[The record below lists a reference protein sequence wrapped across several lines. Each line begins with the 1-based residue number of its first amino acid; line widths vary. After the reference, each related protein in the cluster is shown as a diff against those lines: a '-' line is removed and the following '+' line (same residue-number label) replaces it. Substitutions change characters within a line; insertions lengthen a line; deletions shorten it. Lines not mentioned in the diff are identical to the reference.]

1 VELEQAPRSLGYCR
15 LPWSYT
21 HLESIVQLWIAG
33 LATALCAF
41 LNRRLPAVTALRWWS
56 YAWASGV
63 ASLLLG
69 FLAAASPLAVLAEL
83 AFTLRL
89 LCDAAQILFVARG
102 LLCLEGSH
110 PRRTRLLLAVGL
122 VLLLGFGATAL
133 AGSAG
138 PRVSVL
144 ASHNFVFSILCGV
157 FAISFWPRRGQST
170 TALTVGSAIPL
181 AVCVIG
187 FLDAAALFQVLPGSS
202 LSSLFSV
209 LNWPAWT
216 VIGQFSAAVAM
227 MSVMLFAAQAR
238 NAELDTHTER
248 LRAVM
253 DSMPYG
259 ICEID
264 ADGSIKFANRAAA
277 TTLASGERSPAG
289 TTIHDMLE
297 AHHGESSSSVPCA
310 PAFAPDTPTVGRSR
324 YSTGLGDLIS
334 VEWSSSPIHR
344 GGAIAGAVLTL
355 RDVTHSEAV
364 DRFHQARCEILEMIA
379 KHKPVE
385 QTSQLLATAIEQ
397 RLPGFHCSVLLCEGE
412 WFHVVAS
419 SCTSHAFRAEL
430 NELPSSRFVLSGNR
444 ITDFVT
450 WEKSLRPL
458 GSKHGFRGTWS
469 KPMVSAANE
478 VLGILVLNHADVT
491 DLSSE
496 EKSVLDQAASV
507 AALAVEHRRSFERLT
522 HEGHHDSL
530 TGLPNRPLLE
540 DRLKQALARVER
552 TNKQLAILAIDLDRF
567 KFVNDTFGHDT
578 GDLFL
583 QQISVRLSSRIRV
596 ADTLARTGG
605 DEFTAILLDVKDI
618 EYAKKVAESLTASLS
633 DPFDVDGRT
642 MYGAIS
648 IGIAVYP
655 KDGTDA
661 ESLRRNADRALY
673 RAKEKGRN
681 TVQCYSLDDALE
693 HSNRIQIEVLL
704 HRAIKNG
711 NFEIHYQPQ
720 FTCDRQLVGFEA
732 LLRFR
737 HPKLGMMPPSEFIPI
752 AEESGLILPIGEWV
766 LKETC
771 RQIKEWEDKGM
782 CAARVAVN
790 ASPLQFAQ
798 ADFSDTVAKVLR
810 ASKVQ
815 PDRLE
820 LEVTEGTLMQRDS
833 VKQMEA
839 MAALGLSLSVDDF
852 GTGYSSLS
860 YLHQLPIHNLKIDR
874 SFISKLLAPGGTRS
888 IVEAIISLAHGLR
901 LKTIAEGVETQEQLA
916 FLRAAG
922 CDFIQGFIFS
932 YPLSAIDA
940 SRLLWQHTF
949 SDTRGGSLGHSVN
962 PKVSPGLLTINP
974 DTY

>member
-1 VELEQAPRSLGYCR
+1 
-15 LPWSYT
+15 
-21 HLESIVQLWIAG
+21 
-33 LATALCAF
+33 
-41 LNRRLPAVTALRWWS
+41 VTALRWWS
-56 YAWASGV
+56 CAWASGV
-63 ASLLLG
+63 AALLLG
-69 FLAAASPLAVLAEL
+69 FLAAASPLAVLAKL

-89 LCDAAQILFVARG
+89 LCDAGQIYCVARG

-110 PRRTRLLLAVGL
+110 PKRTRWLLAVGL
-122 VLLLGFGATAL
+122 VLLLGFGVTAL

-157 FAISFWPRRGQST
+157 FAISFWPRRGQRTS
-170 TALTVGSAIPL
+170 ALTVGSAIPL

-187 FLDAAALFQVLPGSS
+187 FLDAAALFRVLPGSS

-216 VIGQFSAAVAM
+216 VIGQFSAALAM
-227 MSVMLFAAQAR
+227 MSVMLFEAQAR
-238 NAELDTHTER
+238 NAELDTHTEQ
-248 LRAVM
+248 LQAVM

-264 ADGSIKFANRAAA
+264 AAGSIKFANRAAA
-277 TTLASGERSPAG
+277 TTLASDERSLAG

-297 AHHGESSSSVPCA
+297 AHHLKLRDSAPFTIGTTIHDVLEAHPGESSASVPCP
-310 PAFAPDTPTVGRSR
+310 PAFAPGTTIVGRSR
-324 YSTGLGDLIS
+324 HSTGVGDAIS

-344 GGAIAGAVLTL
+344 DGGTPGAVLTL
-355 RDVTHSEAV
+355 RDITHAEAV

-379 KHKPVE
+379 KQKSVE
-385 QTSQLLATAIEQ
+385 QTAHLLAAAIEQ
-397 RLPGFHCSVLLCEGE
+397 RLPGFQCSVLLCEGD

-419 SCTSHAFRAEL
+419 SCTSDAFRAEL

-450 WEKSLRPL
+450 WENSLRPL
-458 GSKHGFRGTWS
+458 GLKHGFRGTWS

-491 DLSSE
+491 DLPSD
-496 EKSVLDQAASV
+496 EKSVLDQAASM

-522 HEGHHDSL
+522 HQGHHDSL
-530 TGLPNRPLLE
+530 TGLPNRSLLE

-583 QQISVRLSSRIRV
+583 QQISVRLSSRIRA

-618 EYAKKVAESLTASLS
+618 EDAKKVAESLTASLN

-642 MYGAIS
+642 MYGAVS

-681 TVQCYSLDDALE
+681 TVQCYSFDDALE

-737 HPKLGMMPPSEFIPI
+737 HPKLGMVPPSDFIPI

-766 LKETC
+766 LRETC
-771 RQIKEWEDKGM
+771 RQIKEWEGKGM
-782 CAARVAVN
+782 SAARVAVN

-798 ADFSDTVAKVLR
+798 PDFCDTVAKVLR

-815 PDRLE
+815 PDLLE

-833 VKQMEA
+833 VEQMEA

-874 SFISKLLAPGGTRS
+874 SFISKMLAPGGTRS

-922 CDFIQGFIFS
+922 CDFIQGYIFS
-932 YPLSAIDA
+932 HPLSAIEA

-949 SDTRGGSLGHSVN
+949 GETRGGSLEQSVN
-962 PKVSPGLLTINP
+962 PKVAPGLP
-974 DTY
+974 R

>member
-1 VELEQAPRSLGYCR
+1 MKGGQSLC
-15 LPWSYT
+15 YT
-21 HLESIVQLWIAG
+21 HLESIIQLWIAG

-41 LNRRLPAVTALRWWS
+41 LNRRLPAVIALRWWS

-63 ASLLLG
+63 AALLLG
-69 FLAAASPLAVLAEL
+69 FLGAASPLVVLSEL

-89 LCDAAQILFVARG
+89 LCDAVQIFCVARG
-102 LLCLEGSH
+102 LMCLEGSH

-122 VLLLGFGATAL
+122 VLVLGFGATAL

-157 FAISFWPRRGQST
+157 FAVGFWPRRGQST
-170 TALTVGSAIPL
+170 AALIAGSAIPL
-181 AVCVIG
+181 AVSVVG
-187 FLDAAALFQVLPGSS
+187 FLDAAALFRVFPGSS
-202 LSSLFSV
+202 LSNLFSV

-216 VIGQFSAAVAM
+216 VIGQFSAASAM
-227 MSVMLFAAQAR
+227 MSVMLFEAQAR

-264 ADGSIKFANRAAA
+264 ADGSIKFANRSAV
-277 TTLASGERSPAG
+277 TTLASNERSLAG
-289 TTIHDMLE
+289 TTIHDVLE
-297 AHHGESSSSVPCA
+297 AHRGESSSSVPCTR
-310 PAFAPDTPTVGRSR
+310 AFAPGTPIVARSR
-324 YSTGLGDLIS
+324 YSSGLGNVIS

-344 GGAIAGAVLTL
+344 DGGIAGAVLTL
-355 RDVTHSEAV
+355 RDITHSEAV

-379 KHKPVE
+379 KHKSVE

-397 RLPGFHCSVLLCEGE
+397 RLPGFHCSVLLCEGD
-412 WFHVVAS
+412 WLHVIAS
-419 SCTSHAFRAEL
+419 SCTSDAFRAEL

-444 ITDFVT
+444 VTDFVT
-450 WEKSLRPL
+450 WENGLLLL
-458 GSKHGFRGTWS
+458 GSNHGFRGTWS

-478 VLGILVLNHADVT
+478 VLGILLLNHADVT

-496 EKSVLDQAASV
+496 VQSVLDQATSTAV
-507 AALAVEHRRSFERLT
+507 LAVEHRRSFERLT
-522 HEGHHDSL
+522 RQGHHDSL
-530 TGLPNRPLLE
+530 TGLPNRSLLE
-540 DRLKQALARVER
+540 DRLKQGLARAER
-552 TNKQLAILAIDLDRF
+552 INKQLAILAIDLDRF

-583 QQISVRLSSRIRV
+583 QQISVRLLSRIRA

-618 EYAKKVAESLTASLS
+618 EDAKKVAESLTASLS
-633 DPFDVDGRT
+633 DPFDIDGRT
-642 MYGAIS
+642 IYGAVS

-673 RAKEKGRN
+673 RAKEKGGN
-681 TVQCYSLDDALE
+681 TVQSYSFDDATE
-693 HSNRIQIEVLL
+693 HSKRMQIEVLL

-720 FTCDRQLVGFEA
+720 FTCDRRLVGFEA

-737 HPKLGMMPPSEFIPI
+737 HPKLGMVPPSEFIPI

-766 LKETC
+766 LQETC
-771 RQIKEWEDKGM
+771 RQMKEWEGKGM
-782 CAARVAVN
+782 CAVRIAVN

-798 ADFSDTVAKVLR
+798 ADFRDTVAKVLR
-810 ASKVQ
+810 AANVR
-815 PDRLE
+815 PDLLE
-820 LEVTEGTLMQRDS
+820 LEVTEGTLMQHDS

-839 MAALGLSLSVDDF
+839 MAALGLTLSVDDF

-874 SFISKLLAPGGTRS
+874 SFISKMLAPGGTRS

-922 CDFIQGFIFS
+922 CDFIQGYIFS
-932 YPLSAIDA
+932 HPLSAMDA
-940 SRLLWQHTF
+940 SRLLWQQTF
-949 SDTRGGSLGHSVN
+949 GETRGGSLEQSAS
-962 PKVSPGLLTINP
+962 PRVSPGLLP
-974 DTY
+974 LDKATY